1 MSKNLMILWEWA
13 MGNGQWAMGNGQ
25 WAMGNGKEFQSFFL
39 FFDFSQPI

>member
-1 MSKNLMILWEWA
+1 MIF
-13 MGNGQWAMGNGQ
+13 GNGQ